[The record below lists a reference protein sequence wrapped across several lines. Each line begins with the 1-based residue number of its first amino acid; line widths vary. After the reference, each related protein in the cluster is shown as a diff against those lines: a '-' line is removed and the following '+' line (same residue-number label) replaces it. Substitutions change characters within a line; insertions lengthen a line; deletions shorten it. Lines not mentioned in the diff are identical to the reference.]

1 MVAPPPGATVTA
13 AVPLWPSLIAVIVAG
28 PEVKALI
35 NPVVLTVA
43 TSRALLIH
51 VIDRPVRIAPL
62 ASRRVAISCCAPP
75 IERFTVAGLTVTVA
89 TGAVLAAVVPLA
101 TLDAAPYTAFTF
113 IVPRNA
119 MSWN

>member
-1 MVAPPPGATVTA
+1 MVALPADATVTA
-13 AVPLWPSLIAVIVAG
+13 AVPLLPSLIAVIVAG
-28 PEVKALI
+28 PEVKALT
-35 NPVVLTVA
+35 NPVLLTAA

-51 VIDRPVRIAPL
+51 VIDRPVRMLPL

-101 TLDAAPYTAFTF
+101 TLDSPPYTAFTL

-119 MSWN
+119 TSWN